1 MKAKAESWAFY
12 ETEILKIM
20 ETEIKIQPEDPRT
33 PDIHKFIDDLDAYQ
47 AELYPPESNHLEPVE
62 NLITPDYYFIA
73 ARSNGE
79 LLGIGSFRR
88 MPAHKGLQAYVEIK
102 RLYVP
107 QKFRG
112 MGLASQ
118 LMDALEEKACAEGY
132 QQACLETGISQ
143 HEALSL
149 YEKRGY
155 RKTLPFGAYRED
167 PLSVFMRKKLS

>member
-1 MKAKAESWAFY
+1 MKQNI
-12 ETEILKIM
+12 T
-20 ETEIKIQPEDPRT
+20 IQSEDPRT

-73 ARSNGE
+73 ARTENK
-79 LLGIGSFRR
+79 LLGIASFRR
-88 MPAHKGLQAYVEIK
+88 MPAHKGSQPYVEIK

-112 MGLASQ
+112 KGLATQ
-118 LMDALEEKACAEGY
+118 LMDALEEKALAEGY
-132 QQACLETGISQ
+132 SQACLETGISQ
-143 HEALSL
+143 NEALRL
-149 YEKRGY
+149 YKKRGY
-155 RKTLPFGAYRED
+155 QKTLPFGTYRED